1 MKQLACSSLLALI
14 LCSAH
19 AAPADTVYFGG
30 TILTMAGATPQ
41 TVEALAVRKGRI
53 VHAGSLAGAHKAAG
67 LNSRKV
73 DLQGKT
79 LLPGFVDGHSHFS
92 GVGLQA
98 VSANLLPPPDGK
110 VGSIAELQQVMRDFI
125 ASSPTIAAYG
135 VAIGFNYDDSQLQE
149 QRSPTAAELDAISST
164 LPLIVM
170 HQSGHL
176 AVFNSAALAKAG
188 ITAATPDPRGGVI
201 RRKPGSQ
208 EPDGVLE
215 ENAFFGA
222 VFSVLPTFSAAQ
234 GLEQLEKAQEIYAAN
249 GFTTVQDGRTDPAA
263 VAQLQAAAKAG
274 KLQLDVVSYADLEM
288 NAKALASG
296 ALKPSV
302 RYQNHLR
309 LGGVK
314 LTYDGSPQGK
324 TAWFSKPYFQPPEGQ
339 PASYAGYPAF
349 EDEAQAQR
357 LVNLAYAKRWQLLV
371 HGNGDAAI
379 DQLIRT
385 VAKARKAHPG
395 KDRRT
400 TLIHG
405 QYLRADQVP
414 DLKRLDIFPS
424 LYPMHTFYWG
434 DWHRDSVAGPERA
447 ENISPTGWLVDQNMA
462 FSVHSD
468 APVTFPNSM
477 RLLDSAVNR
486 TTRSGR
492 VLGSVQRLPVYT
504 ALQAMTIW
512 PARQHF
518 EEKSK
523 GSLEVGKLADLIV
536 LDANPL
542 TTPSDKLLGIQVL
555 ETIKAGK
562 TVYRAARP

>member
-1 MKQLACSSLLALI
+1 MKTLASASLLALSI
-14 LCSAH
+14 CSAY
-19 AAPADTVYFGG
+19 AAPADTIYFGG
-30 TILTMAGATPQ
+30 TILTMAGAQPQ
-41 TVEALAVRKGRI
+41 TVDALVVKNGHI
-53 VHAGSLAGAHKAAG
+53 TLAGSRAAAMQQAGSHT
-67 LNSRKV
+67 RQI

-125 ASSPTIAAYG
+125 ASSPTIKEYG
-135 VAIGFNYDDSQLQE
+135 VASGFNYDDSQLQE
-149 QRSPTAAELDAISST
+149 QRSPNVAELDAISST

-208 EPDGVLE
+208 EPNGVLE
-215 ENAFFGA
+215 ENAFFGS
-222 VFSVLPTFSAAQ
+222 VFTVLPAFTPAQ
-234 GLEQLEKAQEIYAAN
+234 GLEQLEKAQDIYAAN
-249 GFTTVQDGRTDPAA
+249 GFTTVQDGRSDPNA
-263 VAQLQAAAKAG
+263 VAQLEAASKAG
-274 KLQLDVVSYADLEM
+274 KLKLDVVSYADLEM
-288 NAKALASG
+288 NEKALLSG
-296 ALKPSV
+296 ALKPSLA
-302 RYQNHLR
+302 YQKHLR
-309 LGGVK
+309 IGGVK

-357 LVNLAYAKRWQLLV
+357 LVNMAYAHHWQLLV
-371 HGNGDAAI
+371 HTNGDAAV

-385 VAKARKAHPG
+385 VGKASAAYPG

-405 QYLRADQVP
+405 QYVRADQVP
-414 DLKRLDIFPS
+414 EIKRLDIFPS

-447 ENISPTGWLVDQNMA
+447 ENISPTGWLMDQHME
-462 FSVHSD
+462 FSIHSD

-477 RLLDSAVNR
+477 RILDSAVNR
-486 TTRSGR
+486 STRSGR
-492 VLGSVQRLPVYT
+492 VLGPAQRLPVYA

-518 EEKSK
+518 EGRTK
-523 GSLEVGKLADLIV
+523 GSLEAGKLADLIV

-542 TTPSDKLLGIQVL
+542 STPADKLMDIHVV

-562 TVYRAARP
+562 TVFSAAKP

>member
-1 MKQLACSSLLALI
+1 MKTIASASLLALCI
-14 LCSAH
+14 ASAF
-19 AAPADTVYFGG
+19 AAPADTIYFGG
-30 TILTMAGATPQ
+30 PIVTMAGAQPQ
-41 TVEALAVRKGRI
+41 TVEALVVKNGRI
-53 VHAGSLAGAHKAAG
+53 ALAGSRAAALQQAGPRTRMVNLH
-67 LNSRKV
+67 
-73 DLQGKT
+73 GKT

-98 VSANLLPPPDGK
+98 VSANLLPPPDGR

-125 ASSPTIAAYG
+125 ASSPFIKAYG
-135 VAIGFNYDDSQLQE
+135 VAIGFNYDDSQLKE
-149 QRSPTAAELDAISST
+149 QRSPTAAELDAIST
-164 LPLIVM
+164 ELPLIVM

-201 RRKPGSQ
+201 RRKAGSQ

-215 ENAFFGA
+215 ENAFFGS
-222 VFSVLPTFSAAQ
+222 VFSVLPTFTPAQ

-249 GFTTVQDGRTDPAA
+249 GFTTVQDGRTDPSA
-263 VAQLQAAAKAG
+263 VAQLEAAAKAG
-274 KLQLDVVSYADLEM
+274 KLKLDVVSYADLEM
-288 NAKALASG
+288 NEKPLRSG
-296 ALKPSV
+296 TLKPGLQ
-302 RYQNHLR
+302 YHNHLR
-309 LGGVK
+309 IGGVK

-324 TAWFSKPYFQPPEGQ
+324 TAWFTKPYFQVPEGQ

-349 EDEAQAQR
+349 QNEADAQR
-357 LVNLAYAKRWQLLV
+357 LVNMAYAHHWQLLV
-371 HGNGDAAI
+371 HTNGDAAV

-385 VAKARKAHPG
+385 VAKASSAYPG

-405 QYLRADQVP
+405 QYVRQDQVP
-414 DLKRLDIFPS
+414 ALKKLDIFPS

-447 ENISPTGWLVDQNMA
+447 ENISPTGWLLEQHMP
-462 FSVHSD
+462 FSIHSD

-477 RLLDSAVNR
+477 RILDSAVNR
-486 TTRSGR
+486 STRSGR
-492 VLGSVQRLPVYT
+492 VLGPQQRLPVYT

-518 EEKSK
+518 EDKTK
-523 GSLEVGKLADLIV
+523 GSLERGKLADLIV

-542 TTPSDKLLGIQVL
+542 STPAAQLMDIHVV

-562 TVYRAARP
+562 TVYRRD

>member
-1 MKQLACSSLLALI
+1 MPCAPP
-14 LCSAH
+14 SASGT
-19 AAPADTVYFGG
+19 TV
-30 TILTMAGATPQ
+30 
-41 TVEALAVRKGRI
+41 
-53 VHAGSLAGAHKAAG
+53 
-67 LNSRKV
+67 
-73 DLQGKT
+73 
-79 LLPGFVDGHSHFS
+79 
-92 GVGLQA
+92 
-98 VSANLLPPPDGK
+98 
-110 VGSIAELQQVMRDFI
+110 
-125 ASSPTIAAYG
+125 
-135 VAIGFNYDDSQLQE
+135 
-149 QRSPTAAELDAISST
+149 
-164 LPLIVM
+164 PLIVM

-188 ITAATPDPRGGVI
+188 IAAATPDPRGGII

-222 VFSVLPTFSAAQ
+222 VFSVLPAFTPAQ
-234 GLEQLEKAQEIYAAN
+234 GLAQLEKSQEIYAAN
-249 GFTTVQDGRTDPAA
+249 GFTTVQDGRTDPNA
-263 VAQLQAAAKAG
+263 VAQLEAAARAG

-288 NAKALASG
+288 NAQALASG
-296 ALKPSV
+296 ALKPSLA
-302 RYQNHLR
+302 YQNHLR
-309 LGGVK
+309 IGGVK
-314 LTYDGSPQGK
+314 LTFDGSPQGK

-339 PASYAGYPAF
+339 PPSYAGYPAF
-349 EDEAQAQR
+349 EDEAEAQR
-357 LVNLAYAKRWQLLV
+357 LVNLAYAHRWQLLV

-385 VAKARKAHPG
+385 VGKASTAHPG
-395 KDRRT
+395 HDRRT

-414 DLKRLDIFPS
+414 ALKRLDIFPS

-447 ENISPTGWLVDQNMA
+447 ENISPTGWLVAQHMP
-462 FSVHSD
+462 FSIHSD

-486 TTRSGR
+486 VTRSGR
-492 VLGSVQRLPVYT
+492 VLGPLQRLPVYT

-518 EEKSK
+518 EEKRK
-523 GSLEVGKLADLIV
+523 GSLAVGKLADLIV

-542 TTPSDKLLGIQVL
+542 RTPTDTLMDIHVL

-562 TVYRAARP
+562 TVYRAAKP